1 MSCSVSGGSLEIST
15 FLSSPVNHDLVC
27 IIPTFLFEK
36 KKILSWCPFTET
48 RDLSPHQLSSCG
60 LIHLPREALTSLG
73 AAPG

>member
-36 KKILSWCPFTET
+36 KKKSFLGVLSQRPE
-48 RDLSPHQLSSCG
+48 
-60 LIHLPREALTSLG
+60 I
-73 AAPG
+73 